1 MVGRQ
6 NLKRLLTALAL
17 KPRDE
22 REQCPLCGGSL
33 LEAEVDHKQPVSRGG
48 TSFPENLWL
57 VCKGCNRK
65 KGDMTLYEFNLRG
78 SR

>member
-1 MVGRQ
+1 MIGRQ
-6 NLKRLLTALAL
+6 NLKRLLTTWGS
-17 KPRDE
+17 KPRSE
-22 REQCPLCGGSL
+22 REQCPLCGGGL

-57 VCKGCNRK
+57 VCKKCNRK
-65 KGDMTLYEFNLRG
+65 KGDMTLYEFILRK